1 MNTSIASPQF
11 DRGRKQL
18 NGSLGFQI
26 EQPAVF
32 QTVCQESNYY
42 NIKESEGSKL
52 INIRKFHWVRL
63 LGLDCLVLLVLTKL
77 EYLPLRMRFS
87 PFRVPGSRVSSPIP
101 VPQLKYETTRIVIRS

>member
-52 INIRKFHWVRL
+52 INIRKFHCVRL
-63 LGLDCLVLLVLTKL
+63 LCLDCLVLLVITKL
-77 EYLPLRMRFS
+77 EYLPLRMRFRRFELRV
-87 PFRVPGSRVSSPIP
+87 PEFRVPFPSLNLNTKPP
-101 VPQLKYETTRIVIRS
+101 RS